1 MLSGPAPC
9 LNLLPESS
17 CPLGRQ
23 GAECA
28 VITDRA
34 QAKLLPTCPHVGPWD
49 GNSPMLLGTSQHFL
63 RWEGTRSNFVP
74 ACLALSSSLLSCK
87 ASISISGA
95 NPGRWRKESPRGKIF
110 PNPLASPRSWP
121 LSCPETEKSV
131 SPLWLQGWHP
141 SARIH
146 GPSGPSC
153 AAASLRFYGNT
164 PLSSH
169 WDIIFLLPIFN
180 NLQLKGSCKDIEL
193 VTAYFQHRFV
203 LLVDFP
209 ALHTA
214 QLLSQALAAAASPA
228 WPCLLHPQR
237 GGVAPAGHKL
247 GFPLSYFIAWAHCR
261 SFPHWLHAGF
271 HLWLHQTHTAGFPQP
286 GNP

>member
-1 MLSGPAPC
+1 MHRQSPSKASSHL
-9 LNLLPESS
+9 SS
-17 CPLGRQ
+17 CGAMGWKLPHASGDLSAFPEVGRDQ
-23 GAECA
+23 E
-28 VITDRA
+28 
-34 QAKLLPTCPHVGPWD
+34 QFCPCVFG
-49 GNSPMLLGTSQHFL
+49 SEQF
-63 RWEGTRSNFVP
+63 
-74 ACLALSSSLLSCK
+74 
-87 ASISISGA
+87 SISGA
-95 NPGRWRKESPRGKIF
+95 NPGRWRKENPRGKIF

-121 LSCPETEKSV
+121 LSCPETEKSL

-169 WDIIFLLPIFN
+169 WDIIFFLPIFN
-180 NLQLKGSCKDIEL
+180 NLQLKGSCKGMEL

-203 LLVDFP
+203 LLLDFP

-237 GGVAPAGHKL
+237 GGNAPAGHKL

-271 HLWLHQTHTAGFPQP
+271 HLWLHQPHTAGFPQP
-286 GNP
+286 GNL